1 MRVAGYDIVTQ
12 IAPTIYFIGVTTGQS
27 SALQLFP
34 TWAKVLGLD
43 RAQIFGVGL
52 PLQAEAQQYRQAVA
66 QIKYDP
72 LSLGALVTTH
82 KLNLIKAARDLFNE
96 LDPLAQLCGEVSC
109 ISKSGDRVIGQAKD
123 PITAGRSLQDILKP
137 GYWKT
142 DHRQLLCLGA
152 GGAATAIVVH
162 FMTRADPAER
172 PDRIIVVDIQ
182 PSQLNHLHTV
192 IRQLPPTIEVKT
204 ILNDDPQVNDRLM
217 TALPA
222 GSLIINATG
231 LGKDRPGSPITTDG
245 VFPERGIAWEL
256 NYRGE
261 LDFLKQARAQAPLR
275 RLSVHD
281 GWRYFYYGWSAVISE
296 VFHIQFAPEQLMP
309 KAV

>member
-12 IAPTIYFIGVTTGQS
+12 TAPTIYFIGVTTGQS

-43 RAQIFGVGL
+43 RAQIFGVDL

-96 LDPLAQLCGEVSC
+96 LDPLAQLCGEISC
-109 ISKSGDRVIGQAKD
+109 ISKSGDRVVGQAKD
-123 PITAGRSLQDILKP
+123 PITAGRSLQAILKP

-142 DHRQLLCLGA
+142 DHGQVLCLGA

-182 PSQLNHLHTV
+182 QSQLNHLQAV
-192 IRQLPPTIEVKT
+192 IRQLPPTIEVET

-217 TALPA
+217 AAL
-222 GSLIINATG
+222 
-231 LGKDRPGSPITTDG
+231 
-245 VFPERGIAWEL
+245 
-256 NYRGE
+256 
-261 LDFLKQARAQAPLR
+261 
-275 RLSVHD
+275 
-281 GWRYFYYGWSAVISE
+281 
-296 VFHIQFAPEQLMP
+296 
-309 KAV
+309 